1 MDGNKDGVVTLSE
14 FMEACN
20 NDPEITEGIT
30 ALDTA
35 FWHAARPRLY
45 SPWTWAAM
53 TISSLLRYYLPESSL
68 KHHHHDQQQQQQQH
82 IPAIES
88 RRN

>member
-20 NDPEITEGIT
+20 NDPEITEGIA

-35 FWHAARPRLY
+35 F
-45 SPWTWAAM
+45 
-53 TISSLLRYYLPESSL
+53 
-68 KHHHHDQQQQQQQH
+68 
-82 IPAIES
+82 
-88 RRN
+88 